1 MNRLVSALFI
11 TSSLFL
17 IQSCSQPVTSEDTSA
32 QTEDTNEHTK
42 GHGNEHT
49 ASDNSSE
56 NHHGSHN
63 HGGTTEKSTTTQAK
77 LTDPAEIKPNET
89 ANLVINVQDSD
100 GKAVADFEI
109 FQEKIMH
116 LIVVSDD
123 LQFYDHIHP
132 DYKEDGRFE
141 VEAIFPKPGNY
152 TLFSDYKPSGQNEQV
167 SVLQAKVPGNSLTT
181 PEVDL
186 NRSKTFDE
194 TQVELTLSQPTLKAG
209 EEVTVMFNLKDKAK
223 NQAVNDL
230 QPYLGELGHL
240 VIVKNSPSLTRAD
253 YIHAHAL
260 KDTSDGQVHFVTNF
274 PEPGKY
280 KAWGQFNRNGKIVT
294 ADFWLDVQ

>member
-11 TSSLFL
+11 ASSLFL
-17 IQSCSQPVTSEDTSA
+17 VKSCSQPPKSEDTSA
-32 QTEDTNEHTK
+32 QTGHTNEHTK
-42 GHGNEHT
+42 GHSDDHT
-49 ASDNSSE
+49 ASDNSSGH
-56 NHHGSHN
+56 HHGNHN
-63 HGGTTEKSTTTQAK
+63 HGTAENSATTKAT
-77 LTDPAEIKPNET
+77 LTAPDEIKPNEP
-89 ANLVINVQDSD
+89 AALVIDIQDLD
-100 GKAVADFEI
+100 GKAVDNFEI

-132 DYKEDGRFE
+132 EYQENGSFE
-141 VEAIFPKPGNY
+141 VEATFPQPGNY

-167 SVLQAKVPGNSLTT
+167 SVLQAEVSGNSPTT

-186 NRSKTFDE
+186 NRTKTFDDTE
-194 TQVELTLSQPTLKAG
+194 VELTLSQPTLKAG
-209 EEVTVMFNLKDKAK
+209 EEVTVIFNIKDKAS
-223 NQAVNDL
+223 NQAVKDL

-240 VIVKNSPSLTRAD
+240 VIVKNSSSLTRAD

-260 KDTSDGQVHFVTNF
+260 KDTSDGQVHFVTSF
-274 PEPGKY
+274 PESGKY
-280 KAWGQFNRNGKIVT
+280 KAWGQFNRKGKIVT

>member
-1 MNRLVSALFI
+1 MNRLVSAFFI
-11 TSSLFL
+11 TSTLFL
-17 IQSCSQPVTSEDTSA
+17 TQSCSEPVKSGDTSV
-32 QTEDTNEHTK
+32 QTEHTNGHTTV
-42 GHGNEHT
+42 HGDDHK
-49 ASDNSSE
+49 ASDNSTDY
-56 NHHGSHN
+56 HQGSHN
-63 HGGTTEKSTTTQAK
+63 HGTTENSVTTQAK
-77 LTDPAEIKPNET
+77 LTAPAEIKPNET
-89 ANLVINVQDSD
+89 AALVIDIQDSD
-100 GKAVADFEI
+100 GKAIANFEI

-132 DYKEDGRFE
+132 DYKENGRFE
-141 VEAIFPKPGNY
+141 VEATFPQPGNY

-167 SVLQAKVPGNSLTT
+167 SVLQAKVPGNSPAV

-186 NRSKTFDE
+186 NHSKTFDD
-194 TQVELTLSQPTLKAG
+194 TKVELTLSQPTLKAS
-209 EEVTVMFNLKDKAK
+209 EEVTVMFNLKDKAS
-223 NQAVNDL
+223 NQTVNDL

-240 VIVKNSPSLTRAD
+240 VIVKNSSSLTRAD

-260 KDTSDGQVHFVTNF
+260 KDTSDGQVHFVTSF
-274 PEPGKY
+274 PESGKY

>member
-11 TSSLFL
+11 ASSLFL
-17 IQSCSQPVTSEDTSA
+17 VQSCSQPPKSEETSA
-32 QTEDTNEHTK
+32 QTGHTNEHTK
-42 GHGNEHT
+42 GHGDDHA

-56 NHHGSHN
+56 HDHGSHN
-63 HGGTTEKSTTTQAK
+63 HGTTENSATTQAK
-77 LTDPAEIKPNET
+77 LTAPAEIKPNEP
-89 ANLVINVQDSD
+89 AALVIDIQDLD
-100 GKAVADFEI
+100 GKVVDDFEI

-132 DYKEDGRFE
+132 EYQENGSFE
-141 VEAIFPKPGNY
+141 VEATFPQPGNY
-152 TLFSDYKPSGQNEQV
+152 TLFSDYKPSGENEQI
-167 SVLQAKVPGNSLTT
+167 SVLQAEVSGNSPTT

-186 NRSKTFDE
+186 NRTKTFDDTE
-194 TQVELTLSQPTLKAG
+194 VELTLSQPTLKAG
-209 EEVTVMFNLKDKAK
+209 EEVTLMFNLKEKAN

-230 QPYLGELGHL
+230 QPYLGEVGHL
-240 VIVKNSPSLTRAD
+240 VIVKNSSSLTRAD

-260 KDTSDGQVHFVTNF
+260 KDTSDGEVHFVTSF
-274 PEPGKY
+274 PESGKY

>member
-1 MNRLVSALFI
+1 MNHLVSAFFI
-11 TSSLFL
+11 ASSLFL
-17 IQSCSQPVTSEDTSA
+17 VQSCSQPPTSGDTSA
-32 QTEDTNEHTK
+32 QTEHTK
-42 GHGNEHT
+42 GHGDEHT

-56 NHHGSHN
+56 HHHGSHN
-63 HGGTTEKSTTTQAK
+63 HGTTENSVTTQAT
-77 LTDPAEIKPNET
+77 LMAPAEIKPNEP
-89 ANLVINVQDSD
+89 AALMIDIQDSE

-132 DYKEDGRFE
+132 DYKENGRFQ
-141 VEAIFPKPGNY
+141 VEATFPQPGNY

-167 SVLQAKVPGNSLTT
+167 SVLQAEVSGNSPAT

-186 NRSKTFDE
+186 NRSKTFDDTE
-194 TQVELTLSQPTLKAG
+194 VELTLSQPTLKAE
-209 EEVTVMFNLKDKAK
+209 EEVTIMFNLKDKAN
-223 NQAVNDL
+223 NQAVDDL

-240 VIVKNSPSLTRAD
+240 VIVKNSSPLTRAD

-260 KDTSDGQVHFVTNF
+260 KDTSDGQVHFVTSF
-274 PEPGKY
+274 PESGKY

>member
-1 MNRLVSALFI
+1 MNHLVSALFI

-17 IQSCSQPVTSEDTSA
+17 IQSCSQPVTSGDTSA
-32 QTEDTNEHTK
+32 QTEQTNEHTK
-42 GHGNEHT
+42 GHGNDH
-49 ASDNSSE
+49 ADSGNSSE
-56 NHHGSHN
+56 HHHDSHS
-63 HGGTTEKSTTTQAK
+63 HGTAENSATTQAK
-77 LTDPAEIKPNET
+77 LTAPAEIKPNET
-89 ANLVINVQDSD
+89 AAFVIDIQDSE
-100 GKAVADFEI
+100 GEAIADFEI

-123 LQFYDHIHP
+123 LHFYDHIHP
-132 DYKEDGRFE
+132 EYKENGRFE
-141 VEAIFPKPGNY
+141 VKATFPQPGNY

-167 SVLQAKVPGNSLTT
+167 SVLQAEVSGNNPAT

-186 NRSKTFDE
+186 NRSKTFDDTE
-194 TQVELTLSQPTLKAG
+194 VELTLSQPTLKAG
-209 EEVTVMFNLKDKAK
+209 EEVTVMFNLKDKAN
-223 NQAVNDL
+223 NQAVDDL

-240 VIVKNSPSLTRAD
+240 VIVKNSSPLTRAD